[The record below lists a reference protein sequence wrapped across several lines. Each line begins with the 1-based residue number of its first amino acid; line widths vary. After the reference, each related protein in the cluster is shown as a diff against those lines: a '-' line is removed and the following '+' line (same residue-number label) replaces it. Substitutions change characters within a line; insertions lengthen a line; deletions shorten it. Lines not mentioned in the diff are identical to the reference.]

1 MMCGILISSPSQ
13 AKLIQ
18 FALGKQAEEQ
28 REKEPLAR
36 NLAAFSY
43 YFIFFPAFFGTSK
56 TSEVGWFFAWL
67 KRLNDFWWLAYKLV
81 FFTDRT

>member
-18 FALGKQAEEQ
+18 FALGKQAEAQ

-43 YFIFFPAFFGTSK
+43 YFIFSCFFRDFK
-56 TSEVGWFFAWL
+56 D
-67 KRLNDFWWLAYKLV
+67 KRSRLV
-81 FFTDRT
+81 LRLVETT

>member
-18 FALGKQAEEQ
+18 FALGKQAEAQ

-43 YFIFFPAFFGTSK
+43 YFIFFLLFSGLQRQAKS
-56 TSEVGWFFAWL
+56 VGSSPG
-67 KRLNDFWWLAYKLV
+67 
-81 FFTDRT
+81 

>member
-43 YFIFFPAFFGTSK
+43 YFIFFSCFFRDFK
-56 TSEVGWFFAWL
+56 D
-67 KRLNDFWWLAYKLV
+67 KRSRLV
-81 FFTDRT
+81 LRLVETT